1 MYESLD
7 NGDCTDSFTKDT
19 MMDRLEP
26 VYTSMAYI
34 VTFMGVSF
42 ILFVVRNLAYLYYH
56 SSHSITLL

>member
-1 MYESLD
+1 
-7 NGDCTDSFTKDT
+7 
-19 MMDRLEP
+19 MDRLEP